1 MVRCGVV
8 SHPRQWAWVGL
19 HEIMGERRRYRL
31 LDLEQL
37 CWRLGAVNI
46 GDVRRNLAAA
56 LDEMIAR
63 QQMKRTECWT
73 EGLAVGSVGFLKQ
86 IQPLILSRRQTDMVQ
101 EQSTTMWVLKED
113 APAYGQKTNPKKQ
126 CKALN

>member
-8 SHPRQWAWVGL
+8 SHPRQWEWVGL
-19 HEIMGERRRYRL
+19 HEIMGDRRRYRL
-31 LDLEQL
+31 VDLEQL

-63 QQMKRTECWT
+63 QQMKRTVCWT
-73 EGLAVGSVGFLKQ
+73 EALAVGSVDFLKQ
-86 IQPLILSRRQTDMVQ
+86 VQPLILSRRQTDMVQ
-101 EQSTTMWVLKED
+101 EQSTTMWV
-113 APAYGQKTNPKKQ
+113 
-126 CKALN
+126 

>member
-1 MVRCGVV
+1 
-8 SHPRQWAWVGL
+8 
-19 HEIMGERRRYRL
+19 
-31 LDLEQL
+31 
-37 CWRLGAVNI
+37 VNI

-86 IQPLILSRRQTDMVQ
+86 IQPLILSRRQTDIAQ